1 MQHIITI
8 IKEHIT
14 EEDNSS
20 EEAENETSTQ
30 VKTDISK
37 YYEEEKLCIIR
48 KK

>member
-1 MQHIITI
+1 MHHIITL

-14 EEDNSS
+14 EEDISG

-37 YYEEEKLCIIR
+37 
-48 KK
+48 